1 MGYFTTV
8 DGKLP
13 TFYTPYP
20 LPQRVAAIDFGAAL
34 ERRYAHC
41 RMFLAGYVPFSQP
54 KTTQFGK
61 VLAKALVWLDKLNR
75 ITREQRH
82 EATPQSRVLGLFE

>member
-1 MGYFTTV
+1 MGYFATV
-8 DGKLP
+8 DGKLQ

-20 LPQRVAAIDFGAAL
+20 LPQKAAAIDFGAAL
-34 ERRYAHC
+34 ERRYAHG
-41 RMFLAGYVPFSQP
+41 RMFSHGYVPFSQP

-82 EATPQSRVLGLFE
+82 EAIPQSRGPDLFE